1 MLEVSNLEVRYGAIV
16 AVRGVDLAIASGE
29 IVALIGGNGA
39 GKTTITRAIAGLL
52 GYRGEILYAG
62 RSLSGAGAE
71 DIVRAGIT
79 LVPEGRG
86 ILARMTVRENLLM
99 GTYCR
104 PDRAA
109 AQAQIAGMLE
119 RFPILAERQRV
130 LAGLLSGGEQ
140 QLLSIA
146 RALLSRPQLLMLDE
160 PSLGLAP
167 KWITRV
173 FALLSELRR
182 EGITILLVEQKARQ
196 ALRIADR
203 AYLLETGR
211 VVASGPAA
219 ALAQDSVVSE
229 TFLGGHS
236 IQGSGPAQSS
246 DAASGAR

>member
-1 MLEVSNLEVRYGAIV
+1 MLEVHSLAVRYGAIT
-16 AVRGVDLAIASGE
+16 AVRGVDLAVQSGE

-52 GYRGEILYAG
+52 SYKGEILYQG
-62 RSLSGAGAE
+62 RIMRGARAE
-71 DIVRAGIT
+71 DVVRAGIT

-99 GTYCR
+99 GAYCR
-104 PDRAA
+104 RDRQP

-119 RFPILAERQRV
+119 RFPVLAQRQRV

-140 QLLSIA
+140 QMLSIA
-146 RALLSRPQLLMLDE
+146 RALLSRPRLLMLDE

-167 KWITRV
+167 KWITQV
-173 FALLSELRR
+173 FALLTELRAD
-182 EGITILLVEQKARQ
+182 GATILLVEQKARQ

-211 VVASGPAA
+211 IVSSGEAA

-236 IQGSGPAQSS
+236 IQRSGPAQSS
-246 DAASGAR
+246 QAASGAQ